1 MSNKDTSNE
10 ASQKKSSN
18 VDMFQK
24 EEMHLFSYELLK
36 SKKMFAISPTNSFN
50 YEFIVDKDIIDQPKN
65 NNEPKMKVNNRTIS
79 IIDEENNSSLKTL
92 NIEVPSA
99 KKLSQRD
106 FQTNFLKD
114 YDTSFASFC
123 GVNKDQYEN
132 IYIKNNY
139 TPIIDNFGDIKINIK
154 NIIEVLN
161 EFPTEVKINNKK
173 SLKYKFKKILK
184 SNKKNKDSAK
194 KLKFPFKTRLLK
206 KLNKKN
212 KISPLIKTPMK
223 SIINISNN
231 SSANSNRFRRNNL
244 AFNIKDKGKG
254 LSICIPKEKNNNI
267 NLNNNRNILNIG
279 GNKTFPNL
287 KIPNKAFT
295 FQMGNVINKNI
306 LPNISNI
313 PNINTMTINSVLSNS
328 RQHSSNDIFNF
339 SNRDIRNYLNLSNIN
354 NPNIFPT
361 LSPNIP
367 ILTPIISP
375 FPISPYPN
383 IFSAHLNNSI
393 IPDATTFNNNIINPN
408 SFIFPNNSPAM
419 INININNN
427 YNLNNNIVNGNIL
440 NNNIGGQNAFSK
452 INNSNNNVS

>member
-10 ASQKKSSN
+10 TLEKKSPN
-18 VDMFQK
+18 VDMFHK

-36 SKKMFAISPTNSFN
+36 SKKMMTISQTNSFN
-50 YEFIVDKDIIDQPKN
+50 YEFVEDKDLIDQTKN
-65 NNEPKMKVNNRTIS
+65 SNEPKMKVNNRTIS
-79 IIDEENNSSLKTL
+79 IIDEKNNSSLKTL

-99 KKLSQRD
+99 KKLSKRD
-106 FQTNFLKD
+106 FKNNFLKD

-123 GVNKDQYEN
+123 GINKEQYEN

-154 NIIEVLN
+154 NIIEVLK
-161 EFPTEVKINNKK
+161 EFPSEVKINNKK
-173 SLKYKFKKILK
+173 SLKYKFKKILR

-194 KLKFPFKTRLLK
+194 KLKFPFKTRLLR

-212 KISPLIKTPMK
+212 KISPIIKTPMK

-231 SSANSNRFRRNNL
+231 SSANSNKIRRNNL
-244 AFNIKDKGKG
+244 GFNIKDKGKG
-254 LSICIPKEKNNNI
+254 LSICIPKVKNNDANSNNGR
-267 NLNNNRNILNIG
+267 NLLNIG
-279 GNKTFPNL
+279 NNNTFQNL
-287 KIPNKAFT
+287 KIPNKTFT

-306 LPNISNI
+306 LPNI
-313 PNINTMTINSVLSNS
+313 PNINPVTINSVISNS
-328 RQHSSNDIFNF
+328 RPYSNSDIFNF
-339 SNRDIRNYLNLSNIN
+339 SNRDIRNYLNLNNIN
-354 NPNIFPT
+354 NNNLISS

-383 IFSAHLNNSI
+383 IFSTHLNNSI
-393 IPDATTFNNNIINPN
+393 IPDGTIFNNNIINPN
-408 SFIFPNNSPAM
+408 SFIFPNNSPAL

-427 YNLNNNIVNGNIL
+427 YNLNNNNLVNGNIL
-440 NNNIGGQNAFSK
+440 NNNIGGQNSFGK
-452 INNSNNNVS
+452 INNNNNNIS